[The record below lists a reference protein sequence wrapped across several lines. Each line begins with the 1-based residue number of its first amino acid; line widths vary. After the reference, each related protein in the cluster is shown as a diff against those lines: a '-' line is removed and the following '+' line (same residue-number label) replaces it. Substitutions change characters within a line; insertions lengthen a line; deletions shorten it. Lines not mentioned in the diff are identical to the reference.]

1 MILLF
6 NALSVYFF
14 VALSALI
21 SFFRAMQYR
30 QIYISTTQWLKSR
43 LAYRGKNRPLA
54 GLIAACLSAAF
65 LLTATVFFGSMPL
78 KSAVAQEAKLTV
90 QGSGLPVPRFVTL
103 KSDKVNMRVGPG
115 REYPLS
121 WVYKQKNLPLK
132 VIAEFDVWRKVID
145 HEGTTGWVHSQLVT
159 LKRFALIQ
167 SRLTK
172 LHRRPDADSPILA
185 VADKGVLLEL
195 QICEPLWCRLA
206 SDELRAYVR
215 REDIWG
221 VLETETLN

>member
-1 MILLF
+1 MLL
-6 NALSVYFF
+6 LIRLTVYFF

-30 QIYISTTQWLKSR
+30 HFYITNAKRRPNPFKKGVIICSVK
-43 LAYRGKNRPLA
+43 RGFMTLCTA
-54 GLIAACLSAAF
+54 SLLLCLGG
-65 LLTATVFFGSMPL
+65 VFGAMPI
-78 KSAVAQEAKLTV
+78 KQAVAQEAKIV
-90 QGSGLPVPRFVTL
+90 VKGSGLPVPRFVTL
-103 KSDKVNMRVGPG
+103 KSDEVNMRVGPG

-132 VIAEFDVWRKVID
+132 VIAEFDTWRKVID
-145 HEGTTGWVHSQLVT
+145 HEGTIGWVHSQLVG
-159 LKRFALIQ
+159 LKRYALIQ

-172 LHRRPDADSPILA
+172 LHRKPDSTSPVLA

-195 QICEPLWCRLA
+195 QICEPQWCRVA
-206 SDELRAYVR
+206 SDSVRAYVR
-215 REDIWG
+215 RDDIWG

>member
-1 MILLF
+1 MHISQDITITPQQTALAARKRLMLAVSMLLAVGFMASLPLFHSALF
-6 NALSVYFF
+6 N
-14 VALSALI
+14 SAH
-21 SFFRAMQYR
+21 
-30 QIYISTTQWLKSR
+30 
-43 LAYRGKNRPLA
+43 
-54 GLIAACLSAAF
+54 
-65 LLTATVFFGSMPL
+65 
-78 KSAVAQEAKLTV
+78 AQEAKLVV

-103 KSDKVNMRVGPG
+103 KSDEVNMRVGPG

-159 LKRFALIQ
+159 LKRYALIQ

-172 LHRRPDADSPILA
+172 LHRKADETSAVLA

-195 QICEPLWCRLA
+195 QICEPLWCRVA
-206 SDELRAYVR
+206 SDDLRAYVR
-215 REDIWG
+215 RDAIWG

>member
-1 MILLF
+1 MHIPQHITITPQQPAFAALKRLMRAILLV
-6 NALSVYFF
+6 LVVGF
-14 VALSALI
+14 VASLTPFHSAL
-21 SFFRAMQYR
+21 FTNTLF
-30 QIYISTTQWLKSR
+30 T
-43 LAYRGKNRPLA
+43 
-54 GLIAACLSAAF
+54 SAH
-65 LLTATVFFGSMPL
+65 
-78 KSAVAQEAKLTV
+78 AQEAKLVV

-103 KSDKVNMRVGPG
+103 KSDQVNMRVGPG

-145 HEGTTGWVHSQLVT
+145 HEGTIGWVHSQLVT
-159 LKRFALIQ
+159 LKRYALIQ

-172 LHRRPDADSPILA
+172 LHRKADEASAVLA

-195 QICEPLWCRLA
+195 QICEPLWCRVA
-206 SDELRAYVR
+206 VNDLRAYVR
-215 REDIWG
+215 RDAIWG